1 LDRSFEGSLPPSG
14 PGARGSDIRRIRVGD
29 LLATAAVVLVA
40 AIVLAAM
47 GRVLISKS
55 GEVKLWHGIV
65 QSSENS
71 QHISDW
77 YTFSHIIH
85 GFAFYGLLHL
95 FARRLSVGARLVIAT
110 AVEAGWE
117 VLENTNFIIERY
129 REGTI
134 SLDYFGDSVLNS
146 TCDILAM
153 VLGFL
158 LAWRLPVWLVVA
170 LTIVMEVGVLIAIR
184 DNLALNIIML
194 LYPLEAIRRWQS
206 GA

>member
-1 LDRSFEGSLPPSG
+1 LDSAPEGSPVPSA
-14 PGARGSDIRRIRVGD
+14 PGSHGADARLVRFRH
-29 LLATAAVVLVA
+29 LLAAAAVILLA
-40 AIVLAAM
+40 AIVLRGM

-65 QSSENS
+65 QSSENA

-146 TCDILAM
+146 ACDILAM

-158 LAWRLPVWLVVA
+158 LAWRLPVWSIIA
-170 LTIVMEVGVLIAIR
+170 LTIAMEVGVLIAIR

-206 GA
+206 GG